1 MMTVVGEQAVAP
13 GAVES
18 EEVPTG
24 LTRRV
29 FGVLMGAGI
38 AGIVGGGSLIAAG
51 QHADNDGG
59 ISRGEGVW
67 TSFGSVRINAAERQA
82 RNPQVPGAD
91 HAAANAQGGHGG
103 HAVASKTAQPF
114 NLTWGDH
121 MMVELEV
128 HNGLDRKVLFSPG
141 QLRLKVGADGPTVT
155 NRGPGTG
162 KGALEP
168 GSTSHFWISFLV
180 PSDVQDISAEFTDP
194 WSDGGPLALELPEV
208 LQRPG
213 WLEADHG

>member
-1 MMTVVGEQAVAP
+1 MMTVVGEQTVASDP
-13 GAVES
+13 VES
-18 EEVPTG
+18 DEVPTG

-29 FGVLMGAGI
+29 FGVLLGAGV

-51 QHADNDGG
+51 QQANDDGG
-59 ISRGEGVW
+59 VSRGEGVW
-67 TSFGSVRINAAERQA
+67 TSFGSVRISAAERQA
-82 RNPQVPGAD
+82 RNPQGTGAGSS
-91 HAAANAQGGHGG
+91 AANSHGGHGG
-103 HAVASKTAQPF
+103 HAVASTTAQPF

-141 QLRLKVGADGPTVT
+141 QLRLKIGANGPTVT
-155 NRGPGTG
+155 NRNPGTG

-180 PSDVQDISAEFTDP
+180 PSDAREVSAEFTDP
-194 WSDGGPLALELPEV
+194 WSDGGPLALALPEV

>member
-1 MMTVVGEQAVAP
+1 MMTVVGEQSVAP

-51 QHADNDGG
+51 QQANNDGG

-82 RNPQVPGAD
+82 RNPQVPGVD
-91 HAAANAQGGHGG
+91 HGAANAQGGHGG

-194 WSDGGPLALELPEV
+194 WSDGGPLALALPEV